1 MMMRLVFPSKILAFI
16 LKCGLYAVVLIGMSV
31 HPSEGG
37 GGAFT
42 IPPLDKI
49 IPLAVEKNQQSSSSV
64 SEAKYRTA
72 QYYYEIQFKTNQL
85 GIAEEVKKR
94 FGTAIEK
101 AQEKYDEGEGDVSQ
115 SDITK
120 LKLGRTGSIND
131 IIKLE
136 NEIHISKLSLA
147 ELTGLDLSQ
156 ESKLEEDTIQP
167 VDFPKKTFKGI
178 FGESHRV
185 SRLERKKVFLKVN
198 EARDQ
203 LELAKGSRKI
213 TRALL
218 VTELANYDFGIGDSG
233 DLFQAL
239 IIYTRVLSGYYET
252 VYNFNMAVADLNH
265 KIAENNGSEQPVSH
279 SKK

>member
-1 MMMRLVFPSKILAFI
+1 MRLITQYQNLVSFI
-16 LKCGLYAVVLIGMSV
+16 KYGLFTAIFMVLTV
-31 HPSEGG
+31 HPSAGG

-42 IPPLDKI
+42 IPPLNKI
-49 IPLAVEKNQQSSSSV
+49 IPLAIEKNQESSSA
-64 SEAKYRTA
+64 SEVKYQTTR
-72 QYYYEIQFKTNQL
+72 YYYQIQFKTNQL
-85 GIAEEVKKR
+85 GVAKEVKKR

-101 AQEKYDEGEGDVSQ
+101 AEEKYEEGEGDISQ

-120 LKLGRTGSIND
+120 LKLGHTGSEHD
-131 IIKLE
+131 VIKLE
-136 NEIHISKLSLA
+136 NEIHVIKLSLG
-147 ELTGLDLSQ
+147 ELTGLDLSK

-167 VDFPKKTFKGI
+167 FDFPKKTFKEV
-178 FGESHRV
+178 FGKTHRT
-185 SRLERKKVFLKVN
+185 SRLEQKKAFLKVN

-203 LELAKGSRKI
+203 LDLAKGSRKI

-252 VYNFNMAVADLNH
+252 VYNFNIAVAGL
-265 KIAENNGSEQPVSH
+265 KRGIAIKNDSGASVSQTG
-279 SKK
+279 K

>member
-1 MMMRLVFPSKILAFI
+1 MRLISLGHKLGSIFKYCFHSAIL
-16 LKCGLYAVVLIGMSV
+16 LIFTV
-31 HPSEGG
+31 YPSEGG

-49 IPLAVEKNQQSSSSV
+49 IPLAIGKNQESSQSA
-64 SEAKYRTA
+64 SEIKYLTTR
-72 QYYYEIQFKTNQL
+72 YYYQIQFKTNQL
-85 GIAEEVKKR
+85 GVAEEVKKR

-101 AQEKYDEGEGDVSQ
+101 AEEKYEEGEGDISQ

-120 LKLGRTGSIND
+120 LKLGRTGSVHD
-131 IIKLE
+131 IIELE
-136 NEIHISKLSLA
+136 HEIHITKLDLA

-156 ESKLEEDTIQP
+156 ESELEEDTIQP
-167 VDFPKKTFKGI
+167 VDFPKKSFKEV
-178 FGESHRV
+178 FGKTHRV
-185 SRLERKKVFLKVN
+185 SRLEQKKVFLKVS
-198 EARDQ
+198 ETRGQ
-203 LELAKGSRKI
+203 LDLAKGSRKI

-252 VYNFNMAVADLNH
+252 VYNFNMAVAELNRE
-265 KIAENNGSEQPVSH
+265 IANAEPVLNLL
-279 SKK
+279 KGVQ

>member
-1 MMMRLVFPSKILAFI
+1 MMRLISSGHKLGPIFKYCFHSAIL
-16 LKCGLYAVVLIGMSV
+16 LIFTV
-31 HPSEGG
+31 HPAEGG

-49 IPLAVEKNQQSSSSV
+49 ISLAIEKNQESSQSA
-64 SEAKYRTA
+64 SEIKYLTT
-72 QYYYEIQFKTNQL
+72 QYYYQIQFKTNQL
-85 GIAEEVKKR
+85 GVAEEVKKR

-101 AQEKYDEGEGDVSQ
+101 AEEKYEEGEGDISQ

-120 LKLGRTGSIND
+120 LKLGRTGSVHD

-136 NEIHISKLSLA
+136 NEIHITKLTLA

-156 ESKLEEDTIQP
+156 ESELEEDTIQP
-167 VDFPKKTFKGI
+167 VDFPKKSFKDV
-178 FGESHRV
+178 FGKTRRV
-185 SRLERKKVFLKVN
+185 SQLEQKKVFLKVR
-198 EARDQ
+198 ETRGQ
-203 LELAKGSRKI
+203 LDLAKGSRKI

-252 VYNFNMAVADLNH
+252 VYNFNMAVAELNRE
-265 KIAENNGSEQPVSH
+265 IA
-279 SKK
+279 KK

>member
-1 MMMRLVFPSKILAFI
+1 MKTTRFIPVLQKLALMI
-16 LKCGLYAVVLIGMSV
+16 KSGLFVAVLLAMTV
-31 HPSEGG
+31 HSSDAG

-49 IPLAVEKNQQSSSSV
+49 IPLAIEKNLDSSRSADENKLRV
-64 SEAKYRTA
+64 TKL
-72 QYYYEIQFKTNQL
+72 YYQIQFKTNQL

-101 AQEKYDEGEGDVSQ
+101 AEEKYEEDEGDISQ

-120 LKLGRTGSIND
+120 LKLGRSSSDHDVIALEHEVHAL
-131 IIKLE
+131 KLD
-136 NEIHISKLSLA
+136 LA
-147 ELTGLDLSQ
+147 DLTGLDLSK
-156 ESKLEEDTIQP
+156 ESTLEEKTILP
-167 VDFPKKTFKGI
+167 VDFPKQSFKEVFGKT
-178 FGESHRV
+178 HRV
-185 SRLERKKVFLKVN
+185 SQLEQKKAFIKVD
-198 EARDQ
+198 EARSQ

-252 VYNFNMAVADLNH
+252 VYNFNMAVAELNR
-265 KIAENNGSEQPVSH
+265 EVTN
-279 SKK
+279 

>member
-1 MMMRLVFPSKILAFI
+1 MKTTRFNSPWQQLLSFFKGSLFVAILLVS
-16 LKCGLYAVVLIGMSV
+16 AVHS
-31 HPSEGG
+31 SEGG

-49 IPLAVEKNQQSSSSV
+49 VPLAIEKNQTSSKSTSKN
-64 SEAKYRTA
+64 KYLATK
-72 QYYYEIQFKTNQL
+72 YYYQIQFKTNQL

-101 AQEKYDEGEGDVSQ
+101 AEEKYEEGEGDISQ

-120 LKLGRTGSIND
+120 LKLGRTGAEHD
-131 IIKLE
+131 VIKLE
-136 NEIHISKLSLA
+136 HEIHIAKLELA
-147 ELTGLDLSQ
+147 ELTGLDLSK
-156 ESKLEEDTIQP
+156 ESTLEEDTIQP
-167 VDFPKKTFKGI
+167 VNFPKKSFKEV
-178 FGESHRV
+178 FGKTHRV
-185 SRLERKKVFLKVN
+185 SGIEQKKAFIKVD
-198 EARDQ
+198 ETRAQ
-203 LELAKGSRKI
+203 LDLAKGSRKI

-252 VYNFNMAVADLNH
+252 VYNFNMA
-265 KIAENNGSEQPVSH
+265 IAELNREVVD
-279 SKK
+279 

>member
-1 MMMRLVFPSKILAFI
+1 MRLISPRQKLVSIFKYCFYSAIL
-16 LKCGLYAVVLIGMSV
+16 LIFTT
-31 HPSEGG
+31 HPSEAG

-42 IPPLDKI
+42 VPPLDKI
-49 IPLAVEKNQQSSSSV
+49 LPLAIEKNMNTSQSA
-64 SEAKYRTA
+64 SEIKYLTT
-72 QYYYEIQFKTNQL
+72 QFYYQIQFKTNQL

-101 AQEKYDEGEGDVSQ
+101 AEEKYEEGEGDVSQ

-120 LKLGRTGSIND
+120 LKLGRTGSVHD
-131 IIKLE
+131 IIELE
-136 NEIHISKLSLA
+136 HEIHIAKLSLA

-156 ESKLEEDTIQP
+156 ESELEDDTIRP
-167 VDFPKKTFKGI
+167 VDFPKTSFKEVFGKT
-178 FGESHRV
+178 HRL
-185 SRLERKKVFLKVN
+185 SRLEQKKVFLKVS
-198 EARDQ
+198 EARGQ
-203 LELAKGSRKI
+203 LALAKGSLKI

-252 VYNFNMAVADLNH
+252 VYNFNMAVAALSREVTN
-265 KIAENNGSEQPVSH
+265 
-279 SKK
+279 

>member
-1 MMMRLVFPSKILAFI
+1 
-16 LKCGLYAVVLIGMSV
+16 
-31 HPSEGG
+31 
-37 GGAFT
+37 
-42 IPPLDKI
+42 
-49 IPLAVEKNQQSSSSV
+49 
-64 SEAKYRTA
+64 
-72 QYYYEIQFKTNQL
+72 L

-101 AQEKYDEGEGDVSQ
+101 AEEKYEEGEGDVSQ

-120 LKLGRTGSIND
+120 LKLGRTGSIHD

-136 NEIHISKLSLA
+136 NAIYITKLALA
-147 ELTGLDLSQ
+147 ELTGLDLTR

-167 VDFPKKTFKGI
+167 VDFPKTSFKEVFEKTHGI
-178 FGESHRV
+178 SQFEQ
-185 SRLERKKVFLKVN
+185 KKAFIKVN
-198 EARDQ
+198 ETRDQ
-203 LELAKGSRKI
+203 LNLAKGSRKI

-252 VYNFNMAVADLNH
+252 VYNFNMAVAELNREV
-265 KIAENNGSEQPVSH
+265 A
-279 SKK
+279 KK